1 MPIITHTHY
10 LFLRKGIFSSLNS
23 FKDPELGQ
31 CLGQEEKTVE
41 EMKNPLWPQSQFFK
55 PYLGE

>member
-31 CLGQEEKTVE
+31 CLGARREDSGGDEKPIVISITI
-41 EMKNPLWPQSQFFK
+41 F
-55 PYLGE
+55 